1 MVDSQPNIIL
11 EMEKKEKKNI
21 LKLLMMIGIPFLIYF
36 ISKNLF
42 VGRFLSAFLMAP
54 MLILMSLGV
63 PVLLKRID
71 KDEDTGFLYKLLF
84 YAFFLF
90 FGIIII
96 YLIGLEGN
104 FSRLPWFY
112 IFPLLAFLILGYK
125 SGFVFTAIVFI
136 ATFFLSFISPNVESI
151 VIEDMRFRFFV
162 SIIIIMIISFVMERW
177 RGQYKEQLI
186 QSHYKLLQSEYKIK
200 KNIEKLQLSEE
211 KYRNLV
217 NTMHE
222 GLVGVDANWNMNFVN
237 DRFTNIIGYSKD
249 QLIGKSFF
257 KLISNE
263 TRQIAEK
270 QHELRKNGENSLY
283 ELELIPSD
291 KKKIYVLCSPNP
303 SYDGDGNY
311 LGGFG
316 VISDITDRKSFEL
329 ERERLISELQEAL
342 ENIKTLQGL
351 IPICSSCKKI
361 RNDQGY
367 WDILE
372 SYLQRHSNAQFSHSI
387 CPECSDKLYGNEDW
401 YKKVKRR
408 KNDQ

>member
-177 RGQYKEQLI
+177 RVQYKEQLI

-329 ERERLISELQEAL
+329 EREKLISELQEAL